1 MNRLSAAVAGLASVL
16 ALSACDPVTGTLV
29 GAGATASIAMVQER
43 GGRQAAID
51 TSTNVGIN
59 ERLLKKDHVL
69 FGRVNVTVV
78 ENRVLLTGVVPN
90 QEDKDEAS
98 RLSWMG
104 ENVTEVLNELQV
116 TGSTGI
122 VDAARDTWVTTQL
135 RAKMVGDKQI
145 VDINYSLDCVNGTV
159 YLFGIGQSQAEVERV
174 IDYARA
180 MTNVR
185 HVVSHVMLRD
195 DPRRKK
201 SPA

>member
-59 ERLLKKDHVL
+59 ERLLKKDNVL

>member
-1 MNRLSAAVAGLASVL
+1 M
-16 ALSACDPVTGTLV
+16 
-29 GAGATASIAMVQER
+29 TASIAMVQER

>member
-1 MNRLSAAVAGLASVL
+1 MNRLPVAAAAVVVAL
-16 ALSACDPVTGTLV
+16 ALTACDPVTGTLV

-78 ENRVLLTGVVPN
+78 ENRVLLTGVVPK
-90 QEDKDEAS
+90 QEDRDEAS

-122 VDAARDTWVTTQL
+122 VDSARDTWVTTQL
-135 RAKMVGDKQI
+135 RAKMVGDKQV
-145 VDINYSLDCVNGTV
+145 VDINYSLECVNGTV

-180 MTNVR
+180 LTNVR
-185 HVVSHVMLRD
+185 HVVSHVMLKD

>member
-1 MNRLSAAVAGLASVL
+1 MNRFAAGLFAALTL
-16 ALSACDPVTGTLV
+16 AACDPITGAVV

-43 GGRQAAID
+43 GGRQAAVD
-51 TSTNVGIN
+51 ASTNVGIN
-59 ERLLKKDHVL
+59 ERLLQKDHAL

-90 QEDKDEAS
+90 QNDKDEAS

-104 ENVTEVLNELQV
+104 QNVTDVLNELQV
-116 TGSTGI
+116 TGTTGI
-122 VDAARDTWVTTQL
+122 VDSARDTWVTTQL
-135 RAKMVGDKQI
+135 RAKMVGDRQI
-145 VDINYSLDCVNGTV
+145 VDINYSLECVNGTV
-159 YLFGIGQSQAEVERV
+159 YLFGIAQSQAEVERV

-180 MTNVR
+180 LTNVR
-185 HVVSHVMLRD
+185 QVVSHVMLRD